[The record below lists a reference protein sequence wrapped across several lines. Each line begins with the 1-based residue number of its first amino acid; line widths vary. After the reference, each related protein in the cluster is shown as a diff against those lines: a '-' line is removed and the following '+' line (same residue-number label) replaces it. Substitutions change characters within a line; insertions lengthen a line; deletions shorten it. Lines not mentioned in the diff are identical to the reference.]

1 MRSFNAGGQS
11 RVPTGPPSLPEC
23 CTETFVLTP
32 SMSPLSQF
40 FLKINVLIFDWAGS
54 SCCTWVLLYLQHVGF
69 SLQWL
74 LGCGT
79 QALGARASVVTAHRL
94 SCPSDMWNLLG
105 PGMEPVS
112 SELSGG
118 FLTIGPPGKFLFIP
132 FLKDCL
138 KISTLSDFDS
148 PLRLSSFSGDSL

>member
-1 MRSFNAGGQS
+1 M
-11 RVPTGPPSLPEC
+11 
-23 CTETFVLTP
+23 TP

-40 FLKINVLIFDWAGS
+40 FFKINLLIFGWAGS
-54 SCCTWVLLYLQHVGF
+54 LLLHVGLLYLQHVGF

-105 PGMEPVS
+105 PGMEPLS
-112 SELSGG
+112 SELTGG

-138 KISTLSDFDS
+138 KISTLSDLTLPFIF
-148 PLRLSSFSGDSL
+148 LHSLVTHFNVLCSLWFHQNASL